1 MTTKGCIVHVQTPTH
16 VGSSGSGGSRSLD
29 PAIRVSRK
37 CRCSWHLWWILGGSS
52 QESVQWVS
60 SPQNWTLPLFTIYP
74 TERTGVITRLLAEMI
89 LPLSKK
95 NRPSSPIEWS
105 KTAVGEKGWSRV
117 FHGRPRCVCVWV
129 FLVKNKQH
137 KSSKECV
144 WKWRIPPNNSNN
156 PKYVFFS
163 MCKRQTYDKPWG
175 VRGILLI
182 RNNTSHRSWKMT
194 LALGYSSR
202 SRRPHFS

>member
-1 MTTKGCIVHVQTPTH
+1 MMSTHVQFGFGSGWPGAENPWHSYSQCYCLAIGSIGVWNLEEEHNPVVDHYFPGWRWLFKGIVHVQTPTH

-60 SPQNWTLPLFTIYP
+60 SPQNWTLPLFTIYT

-95 NRPSSPIEWS
+95 TDPAVPSSDPKLLWV
-105 KTAVGEKGWSRV
+105 KKGETE
-117 FHGRPRCVCVWV
+117 FFTEDHAVCVS
-129 FLVKNKQH
+129 FPGKKQTTQII
-137 KSSKECV
+137 KRVCLKMEDT
-144 WKWRIPPNNSNN
+144 
-156 PKYVFFS
+156 PK
-163 MCKRQTYDKPWG
+163 
-175 VRGILLI
+175 
-182 RNNTSHRSWKMT
+182 
-194 LALGYSSR
+194 
-202 SRRPHFS
+202 

>member
-1 MTTKGCIVHVQTPTH
+1 MMSTHVQFGFGSGWPGAENPWHSYSQCYCLAIGSIGVWNLEEEHNPVVDHYFPGWRWLFKGIVHVQTPTH

-105 KTAVGEKGWSRV
+105 KTAVGEKGWNRV
-117 FHGRPRCVCVWV
+117 FHGRPRCVCVS
-129 FLVKNKQH
+129 FPGKKQTTQII
-137 KSSKECV
+137 KRVCLKMEDT
-144 WKWRIPPNNSNN
+144 
-156 PKYVFFS
+156 PK
-163 MCKRQTYDKPWG
+163 
-175 VRGILLI
+175 
-182 RNNTSHRSWKMT
+182 
-194 LALGYSSR
+194 
-202 SRRPHFS
+202 